1 VPTPLRVLL
10 VEDTEADAGL
20 VIRELGQRGYAPTFT
35 RVEDPV
41 GMRAALEDGPWD
53 VVLSDWSLPKFS
65 AQDALRMVREQR
77 LDIPFIIVSGSI
89 GEETAVDAMRAG
101 AHDFVLKDRLTRLT
115 ACVERELRETKARS
129 EAGAALRRSEEQ
141 RRNEEARFRA
151 LIERSADMI
160 ALTALDGTILYIS
173 PAVDPTLG
181 YSPAHF
187 LGQTA
192 FAFCHP
198 EDRDSVTAAL
208 ESLAEGAAA
217 NVKVEFRAVHRDGST
232 RWLEATSR
240 NLLSDPAVGAIVTNF
255 RDITANVTLRR
266 TEEQL
271 LHAQKMEAVGR
282 LAGGVAHDFNNL
294 LSVILSYSE
303 MISADLKSEDP
314 LRADIE
320 EVTLAGR
327 RATELTK
334 QLLAFSRQ
342 QVFETTV
349 LDLNQLVA
357 GTEKMLRRLLG
368 ADIALTTLPA
378 NGLWNVKADSG
389 QIEQVLMNLAVN
401 ARDAMPHGGQL
412 TIETS
417 NVELDDE
424 YARVHPDV
432 SPGPHVMLAVT
443 DTGIGMDK
451 ETLARIFEP
460 FFTTKEMGKGTG
472 LGLATVFGIVKQSGG
487 HIWVYSEP
495 GKGTTFRVYF
505 PRTSGPAVMSTF
517 EHLAPEDGRGNETIL
532 LVEDDDQVRVLA
544 RSILRRN
551 GYVVLEAPNGGEAL
565 LICEQHRSKIHLLLT
580 DVVLPRMSGRQLAE
594 RLQAQRSEM
603 RVLFMSGYTDD
614 AILQHGVLDSGVPYL
629 QKPLTPGSLTRKVR
643 EVLRGGAR
651 YGR

>member
-1 VPTPLRVLL
+1 MPTPLRVLL

-20 VIRELGQRGYAPTFT
+20 VIRELGQRGYSPTFT
-35 RVEDPV
+35 RVEDSV

-65 AQDALRMVREQR
+65 APDALRMLREKR

-89 GEETAVDAMRAG
+89 GEETAADAMRAG

-160 ALTALDGTILYIS
+160 ALTGLDGTILYIS
-173 PAVDPTLG
+173 PAVYPTLG

-198 EDRDSVTAAL
+198 EDRESVTAAL
-208 ESLAEGAAA
+208 ESLAEGTSAS
-217 NVKVEFRAVHRDGST
+217 VKVEFRAVHRDGSD

-255 RDITANVTLRR
+255 RDITANVALRR

-320 EVTLAGR
+320 EITQAGR

-342 QVFETTV
+342 QVFEATV
-349 LDLNQLVA
+349 LDLNQLLA

-368 ADIALTTLPA
+368 ADIELTTLPA
-378 NGLWNVKADSG
+378 SGLWNVRADSG

-424 YARVHPDV
+424 YARVHHDV

-443 DTGIGMDK
+443 DAGIGMDK
-451 ETLARIFEP
+451 ATLARIFEP

-505 PRTSGPAVMSTF
+505 PRTSGAAVMSTF

-594 RLQAQRSEM
+594 RLQAQRPEM

-643 EVLRGGAR
+643 EVLRGGAH